1 MEKLAITQQVV
12 RDLLTRENFYNE
24 VPEYFFLKEAGAKI
38 VAAMDDEGGCSSCI
52 ENNLIQPTISAF
64 ISHTV
69 NMRLDCGEG
78 AMLNFKKFIRE
89 LAKKPDLEITIFYK
103 EHDEAEA
110 TELFL

>member
-38 VAAMDDEGGCSSCI
+38 VAAMDDKGGCSSCT
-52 ENNLIQPTISAF
+52 ENNLVQPTISAF

-69 NMRLDCGEG
+69 NMRLDCGEES
-78 AMLNFKKFIRE
+78 MIKFKNFVRT
-89 LAKKPDLEITIFYK
+89 LAKNPELEITIFYK

-110 TELFL
+110 VELFL